1 MSRDHGIVAWRHMT
15 SSLYI
20 HIPFCAAKCNY
31 CSFNSYAG
39 LGGLQAAYVRA
50 LCAELFQSASGVEQG
65 ALKTVFLGGGT
76 PTILSTSQLKQ
87 ILSICYSA
95 FSVSPDAEISIEA
108 NPGTVDRGKL
118 IGLFESGVN
127 RLSIGVQSFNDWE
140 LKTIGRIHTAAEAIK
155 AVEMAQAVGFN
166 NLSVDLMYGLPGQST
181 RSWKTSLETALS
193 LGLKH
198 ISIYNLTV
206 EERTPLEKLVREE
219 RLQLPGDEDIEIMD
233 GITGECTAAAGFE
246 QYEISNYA
254 KVGYQSRHNITY
266 WENRDYFGFGAGAV
280 SCLNGS
286 RRRNIANPKEYC
298 RFVESGKSVVI
309 EEETLEHDA
318 SFRET
323 VIMGLRM
330 NRGVSLSMLENRY
343 GISIEK
349 YYGTILQQLI
359 GSGMLEKVTGF
370 LRLTDKGRPFANGV
384 MAELV

>member
-1 MSRDHGIVAWRHMT
+1 MN
-15 SSLYI
+15 SSLYL

-39 LGGLQAAYVRA
+39 LDDLHDRYVRA
-50 LCAELFQSASGVEQG
+50 MCVELLQGVPGGGQG
-65 ALKTVFLGGGT
+65 RLDTVFLGGGT
-76 PTILSTSQLKQ
+76 PTVLSASQLTQ
-87 ILSICYSA
+87 ILSVCCSA
-95 FSVSPDAEISIEA
+95 FSISPDVEISIEA
-108 NPGTVDRGKL
+108 NPGTVDRDKL
-118 IGLFESGVN
+118 TALFRSGVN
-127 RLSIGVQSFNDWE
+127 RLSIGVQSFNDRE
-140 LKTIGRIHTAAEAIK
+140 LRAIGRIHTAVEAIK
-155 AVEMAQAVGFN
+155 AVEMAQAAGFS

-181 RSWKTSLETALS
+181 ESWKRSLETAMS

-206 EERTPLEKLVREE
+206 EERTPFEKMVREG
-219 RLQLPGDEDIEIMD
+219 RLQLPGDEDVEIMD
-233 GITGECTAAAGFE
+233 GITAEYIAAAGFE

-286 RRRNIANPKEYC
+286 RRRNTENPKEYC
-298 RFVESGKSVVI
+298 HLVEGEKSVVI
-309 EEETLEHDA
+309 EEETLEDEA

-330 NRGVSLSMLENRY
+330 NRGVSLCMLKRRY

-349 YYGTILQQLI
+349 YYGEILQQLI
-359 GSGMLEKVTGF
+359 VSGMLEEVADF
-370 LRLTDKGRPFANGV
+370 LRLTDKGRPFANRV

>member
-1 MSRDHGIVAWRHMT
+1 MT

-39 LGGLQAAYVRA
+39 LGGLHGAYVRA
-50 LCAELFQSASGVEQG
+50 LCAELLQSAPGGEQG
-65 ALKTVFLGGGT
+65 AVETVFLGGGT
-76 PTILSTSQLKQ
+76 PTLLSTSRLKQ
-87 ILSICYSA
+87 ILSICYST
-95 FSVSPDAEISIEA
+95 FSVSPEAEISIEA
-108 NPGTVDRGKL
+108 NPGTVTRDKL
-118 IGLFESGVN
+118 AALFESGIN
-127 RLSIGVQSFNDWE
+127 RLSIGVQSFNDQE
-140 LKTIGRIHTAAEAIK
+140 LKTISRIHSATEAIK

-181 RSWKTSLETALS
+181 RSWKTSLKTALS
-193 LGLKH
+193 LGIKH

-206 EERTPLEKLVREE
+206 EERTPLEKLVREKK
-219 RLQLPGDEDIEIMD
+219 LQLPDDEEIEIMD
-233 GITGECTAAAGFE
+233 RITTECTAIEGFE

-254 KVGYQSRHNITY
+254 KTGYQSRHNITY
-266 WENRDYFGFGAGAV
+266 WENRDYFGVGAGAV
-280 SCLNGS
+280 SCLNGN

-298 RFVESGKSVVI
+298 CFVENGKSVTI

-330 NRGVSLSMLENRY
+330 NRGVSLLMLEKRY

-349 YYGTILQQLI
+349 YYGSTLQQLI
-359 GSGMLEKVTGF
+359 ADRLLEKVTGF